1 MCGFGVL
8 LANGAAIWGK
18 SCGGLRMVQATVLTV
33 DELAVALAIFAAVH
47 RRKASQAREHFGATQ
62 REAFDLAHDWVES
75 NPMLIDMLRAR
86 PAMLEAGLFDMEP
99 VRGALG
105 RWLHKRRLERHA
117 RSEAAPSPPPMT
129 DERRRR
135 LEEAKALVDEV
146 LGEADA

>member
-1 MCGFGVL
+1 
-8 LANGAAIWGK
+8 
-18 SCGGLRMVQATVLTV
+18 
-33 DELAVALAIFAAVH
+33 
-47 RRKASQAREHFGATQ
+47 
-62 REAFDLAHDWVES
+62 
-75 NPMLIDMLRAR
+75 LIDMLRAR